1 MGAVVQTYLASMVF
15 NRWQHSAVGS
25 DLTFWSLRTAVLLPV
40 SQACCMIG
48 WQDIR
53 TSSQQMLEMKPP
65 SQQASD
71 KPPSQHKLDTKP
83 PSQQALITETPS
95 QQAAEA
101 QPPAQ
106 PSTEIRQPSE
116 MEQISSIILNDSIL
130 EVKHHPADNENMDD
144 MQNVD
149 WDNASLPPPSPIWNS
164 PSTISQAKPAMRI
177 AEILSTLHC
186 TVFSED
192 LFWLQTS
199 QDV

>member
-1 MGAVVQTYLASMVF
+1 
-15 NRWQHSAVGS
+15 
-25 DLTFWSLRTAVLLPV
+25 
-40 SQACCMIG
+40 
-48 WQDIR
+48 
-53 TSSQQMLEMKPP
+53 MKPP
-65 SQQASD
+65 SQQALD

-149 WDNASLPPPSPIWNS
+149 WDNASLPPPSPI
-164 PSTISQAKPAMRI
+164 
-177 AEILSTLHC
+177 
-186 TVFSED
+186 
-192 LFWLQTS
+192 
-199 QDV
+199 